1 MPPIQS
7 AIVDDYTIRTGP
19 KSTPDGEGP
28 LEFELISS
36 GDDWLDLSECYLN
49 IQWKIRKGD
58 GTNLTYFET
67 NGDQA
72 AGITCQPVNLAL
84 HSMFR
89 QVDLIMN
96 EKLIYSSGENYPY
109 RAYLTT
115 ISNYSN
121 PAKKTWLRQFE
132 GFYWDDAGEMDADT
146 NQAFVYK
153 AKEMW
158 GGNGGKSTYLRGKLH
173 LDLVHQGR
181 LIPNNVNVRLILTRS
196 RQEFFMM
203 SFVPNQSPFKITI
216 ESATLE
222 ARRVKLAPSEQL
234 RLERVL
240 SSSSGGLYP
249 ITHVVVKNFT
259 LSSGA
264 ATAEIE
270 SMFVGQL
277 PNKIFLLMVTNEAY
291 SGRYNKNPFRFQDFG
306 LTTCSLNVEGK
317 QLPHNAINCDVSA
330 NNWIEPYF
338 SYIKNCGLYP
348 YDWGNGVTKQHFTGG
363 LFVLGFDLT
372 FDDSGEGV
380 AYWSPR
386 RFGAVKAH
394 LRFKQG
400 LSETVTLLAFATFDN
415 TVSIDAN
422 RTVSFDYTV

>member
-1 MPPIQS
+1 MGKSSGSVPCACDGPTAVKDSRSTLRWKIPGLPQPDAVCPQTTLPASLLSRLPTVKKLPRPPPPQRTGTPAAAPPARPWSPRLGKRDPPDRSHDKGGCLLINLSLRPSRTHIMSAVPLSGMTRAPCVPCSTSDLDLTTMPPIQS

-96 EKLIYSSGENYPY
+96 EKLIYSLGENYPY

-158 GGNGGKSTYLRGKLH
+158 GSNGGKSTYLRGKLH

-203 SFVPNQSPFKITI
+203 SFVANQSPFEITI

-222 ARRVKLAPSEQL
+222 ARRVKTGPFWTIA
-234 RLERVL
+234 
-240 SSSSGGLYP
+240 SGKG
-249 ITHVVVKNFT
+249 VVVLQWRP
-259 LSSGA
+259 LSNHSRGG
-264 ATAEIE
+264 EKFHFEQRWNRIH
-270 SMFVGQL
+270 VC
-277 PNKIFLLMVTNEAY
+277 
-291 SGRYNKNPFRFQDFG
+291 R
-306 LTTCSLNVEGK
+306 
-317 QLPHNAINCDVSA
+317 AIAQQNIPVHGYQRGIL
-330 NNWIEPYF
+330 WQI
-338 SYIKNCGLYP
+338 
-348 YDWGNGVTKQHFTGG
+348 
-363 LFVLGFDLT
+363 
-372 FDDSGEGV
+372 
-380 AYWSPR
+380 
-386 RFGAVKAH
+386 
-394 LRFKQG
+394 
-400 LSETVTLLAFATFDN
+400 
-415 TVSIDAN
+415 
-422 RTVSFDYTV
+422 